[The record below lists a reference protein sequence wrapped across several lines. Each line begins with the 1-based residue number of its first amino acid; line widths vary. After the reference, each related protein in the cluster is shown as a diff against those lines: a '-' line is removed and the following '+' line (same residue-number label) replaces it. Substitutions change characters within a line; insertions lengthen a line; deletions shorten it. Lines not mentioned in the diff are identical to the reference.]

1 MSPARMDGLIY
12 GSLLAV
18 VAIISILIT
27 LAELRRKKETRD
39 GEILHMTAGF
49 ALFCAIFSVVLLTG
63 WVDLLPLPQ

>member
-1 MSPARMDGLIY
+1 MDGLIY

-27 LAELRRKKETRD
+27 LAELRRKKDTRD
-39 GEILHMTAGF
+39 GEIVHMSAGF

-63 WVDLLPLPQ
+63 WVDFLPLPQ

>member
-27 LAELRRKKETRD
+27 LAELRRKKEARD

-49 ALFCAIFSVVLLTG
+49 ALFCAIFSLVLLTG

>member
-1 MSPARMDGLIY
+1 MSPAQVDDLIY

-27 LAELRRKKETRD
+27 LAELRRKRENRD

-49 ALFCAIFSVVLLTG
+49 ALFCAIFSAVLLTG
-63 WVDLLPLPQ
+63 WVNLLPLPH

>member
-1 MSPARMDGLIY
+1 MNPARMDGLIY
-12 GSLLAV
+12 GILLAV

-27 LAELRRKKETRD
+27 LAELRRKKEARD

-49 ALFCAIFSVVLLTG
+49 ALFCAIFAVVLLTG

>member
-1 MSPARMDGLIY
+1 MSPARVDGLIY

-27 LAELRRKKETRD
+27 LAELLRKKENRD

-63 WVDLLPLPQ
+63 LVDLLPLPQ

>member
-1 MSPARMDGLIY
+1 MDGLIY

-27 LAELRRKKETRD
+27 LAELRRKKEARD

-49 ALFCAIFSVVLLTG
+49 ALFCAIFSLVLLTG

>member
-27 LAELRRKKETRD
+27 LAELRRKKEARD

>member
-12 GSLLAV
+12 GALLAV
-18 VAIISILIT
+18 VAIISIGVT
-27 LAELRRKKETRD
+27 LAELRRKGDSRD
-39 GEILHMTAGF
+39 GEIVSMSSGF

>member
-27 LAELRRKKETRD
+27 LAELRRKKEARD

-49 ALFCAIFSVVLLTG
+49 ALFCAIFAVVLLTG

>member
-12 GSLLAV
+12 GILLAV
-18 VAIISILIT
+18 AAITSILIT

-49 ALFCAIFSVVLLTG
+49 ALFCAIFSAVLLTG
-63 WVDLLPLPQ
+63 WIDVLPLPQ